1 MKYIQILIF
10 SFCVVFIDQSVLA
23 QRLSRTTTDVEKSAD
38 EADYATPKEYVIA
51 GVRVT
56 GNQFLDANSMISMT
70 GLKVNDKI
78 KVPGSIID
86 GAIKKLMDQ
95 KILNDVEIIA
105 DKVEGDQ
112 VWLNIHIREQPRL
125 FRVVYKGVRKGEQ
138 ETLND
143 KIKIPRGRII
153 SNALIKSTQV
163 GVKKFF
169 IEKGF
174 MNVKVQMKQIADTTR
189 GNATLIVS
197 IDKGPKVKIHQIVFN
212 GREEALEGKLRNK
225 MKGTKQMRFGRLF
238 TPSKFNTKKFDEDKE
253 AIVAYYN
260 KMGFRDAVIKTDS
273 VKPFNDKT
281 IDVVLNIEEG
291 KKYYIRN
298 ITWDGNFLYT
308 DEQLSTVLGLKK
320 GDVYN
325 PEEVEKKLNGNPG
338 QDVGSVYQDDGY
350 LYYRCNPIEKAIE
363 GDSIDIEMRIYEGKQ
378 ATINKIIL
386 NGNDKTSDHVVM
398 RELFTLPGQKF
409 SKTNIINTNRQ
420 LAQLGYFDAEKIGI
434 NPIPHP
440 EDGTVDV
447 EYTVQEKPSDQIELS
462 GGWGGYIGFVGTLGL
477 VFNNFST
484 KNLTNLKAWKPL
496 PSGDG
501 QKVAIRFQASGRQF
515 QTYTL
520 SFTEPWFG
528 GKKPISFGI
537 NLSHTVYRIVDY
549 SNIYQRSSG
558 DLRFLGSYKNS
569 GITVTLGKRLKIP
582 DPNFTLSTSLS
593 FQRYTLDSLDLFSVG
608 YKNGTSNNLT
618 FNVTLS
624 RNSIDNPQFPR
635 NGSSFSLSGS
645 FTPPYSAFRDVSNDT
660 PESRF
665 KWVEYQKYMFDASW
679 YASVVG
685 KLVLSTRAHMGF
697 LGSYNNRTPI
707 GPFER
712 FVLGGSGLAGYGQF
726 ALAQDIIALRG
737 YADRQVVPIRSS
749 LSARDASQ
757 VDQSAQQ
764 QLGNNGFLGGVAYNK
779 YVLELRYPLSLN
791 PSATIFGLV
800 FAEGGNNWGN
810 YRDFNPFDL
819 KKSAGVGAR
828 IFMPAFGMI
837 GIDYAYG
844 FDALPGQTKRSGP
857 QFHFTIG
864 QQLR

>member
-1 MKYIQILIF
+1 M
-10 SFCVVFIDQSVLA
+10 
-23 QRLSRTTTDVEKSAD
+23 
-38 EADYATPKEYVIA
+38 
-51 GVRVT
+51 
-56 GNQFLDANSMISMT
+56 
-70 GLKVNDKI
+70 
-78 KVPGSIID
+78 
-86 GAIKKLMDQ
+86 
-95 KILNDVEIIA
+95 
-105 DKVEGDQ
+105 
-112 VWLNIHIREQPRL
+112 
-125 FRVVYKGVRKGEQ
+125 
-138 ETLND
+138 
-143 KIKIPRGRII
+143 
-153 SNALIKSTQV
+153 
-163 GVKKFF
+163 
-169 IEKGF
+169 
-174 MNVKVQMKQIADTTR
+174 
-189 GNATLIVS
+189 
-197 IDKGPKVKIHQIVFN
+197 
-212 GREEALEGKLRNK
+212 
-225 MKGTKQMRFGRLF
+225 
-238 TPSKFNTKKFDEDKE
+238 
-253 AIVAYYN
+253 
-260 KMGFRDAVIKTDS
+260 
-273 VKPFNDKT
+273 
-281 IDVVLNIEEG
+281 
-291 KKYYIRN
+291 
-298 ITWDGNFLYT
+298 
-308 DEQLSTVLGLKK
+308 
-320 GDVYN
+320 
-325 PEEVEKKLNGNPG
+325 
-338 QDVGSVYQDDGY
+338 
-350 LYYRCNPIEKAIE
+350 
-363 GDSIDIEMRIYEGKQ
+363 
-378 ATINKIIL
+378 
-386 NGNDKTSDHVVM
+386 
-398 RELFTLPGQKF
+398 
-409 SKTNIINTNRQ
+409 
-420 LAQLGYFDAEKIGI
+420 
-434 NPIPHP
+434 
-440 EDGTVDV
+440 
-447 EYTVQEKPSDQIELS
+447 
-462 GGWGGYIGFVGTLGL
+462 
-477 VFNNFST
+477 
-484 KNLTNLKAWKPL
+484 
-496 PSGDG
+496 
-501 QKVAIRFQASGRQF
+501 
-515 QTYTL
+515 
-520 SFTEPWFG
+520 
-528 GKKPISFGI
+528 
-537 NLSHTVYRIVDY
+537 
-549 SNIYQRSSG
+549 
-558 DLRFLGSYKNS
+558 GSYKNS